1 MRDTNQ
7 WWRPLYNE
15 LKDYYEKDN
24 LPENLPSL
32 FKAEFGIWLASTLE
46 LPSKDIWAV
55 LGMSNFVNA
64 GWTEKEKSLIAV
76 SSFYISDDR
85 RSWNEGIQRYS
96 SFDAKLRLFD
106 LSDDNG
112 HIIKQL
118 PLSVLTKKRLDF
130 YQKLATTPPP
140 LARLSREFAEPGKKY
155 FYKVRTADNRRVI
168 REVNLPVEWKQ
179 YPPQEQSFININLPD
194 PGKIR
199 VELSELKEVAQLLDD
214 IENASII
221 CPPLLSPG
229 NWCER
234 LDNISLKL
242 FRQQGKLEE
251 SPELQLERTVHL
263 PGTLSVGKSTLAFL
277 MAVWSVYKGYRITL
291 VLNDVSS
298 ILKFVNEINQHLLHP
313 VLKEQPNL
321 LPIFEKAEHAR
332 YRDTGRGSSFAVP
345 ILGRSAK
352 AKHIDQLYQD
362 SFEEAKRKN
371 VSHLDHYGWRYL
383 STACA
388 LDSHSLASDDFA
400 GPIPA
405 GEFPCD
411 RLGEASSNGKQIEQ
425 DRLCPLLN
433 ICPVQQSSKDLPS
446 APIWVCS
453 PASLVSAKITGN
465 LLPHKMSYYE
475 LVYRTSDIVIIDEC
489 DQAQSTFDDIFLPDS
504 ILAGPGQ
511 GHLLNDLAQRVAQ
524 MRTDQRSLPDLAS
537 RKWVR
542 AVELANSV
550 TDQIYDVLTAPSS
563 GQIRKWIGEGV
574 FWNMNLFSSITW
586 DLMGVKPEDCTQL
599 EKHKHEEWLNILGQ
613 FASAPLDFENLEK
626 EELLQ
631 ELNQIASTL
640 IATGHTKQIQIRC
653 MEWVQLAQQEIRAT
667 SKEDPRLVISND
679 DNYWSST
686 AGKLEFAILVCI
698 LDDQLTLVELNWS
711 AAPPDL
717 NLDDYTS
724 LQDRDRELRPFIPG
738 PPTGRIFGFQY
749 KHEKYR
755 PVVDGILRRIRFAG
769 MGRWALMHFHDLFLN
784 VDGIKGP
791 QALLLSGT
799 SWSPSSPFFHVHVVP
814 QGILDTTHEEK
825 HVTDWLFKP
834 VTTPKGIYVSIS
846 GAFGD
851 QRHEQLQTAAR
862 LISRPD
868 QTISRVLTE
877 ILHREQNSGSSI
889 WVDRQRVL
897 ILTGSYDEAFTVA
910 SMIQQTQPGLH
921 VACMSR
927 GDELL
932 DSSNSGFIKIGTG
945 EVNRFALLYPES
957 KVLIAPIDAIGRGRN
972 ILNQAGKAAFGSIF
986 FLIRSLL
993 PPNDPSADA
1002 RHLMHWVLSKKI
1014 VTVPRNEF
1022 GATAE
1027 DFRRQARQEWYRL
1040 MSTKQTWRN
1049 MEDGDRKKLAS
1060 TLFTRVWQAIGRGIR
1075 GNVPV
1080 IVVFIDSKWAPES
1093 AKDKSDSARSSL
1105 LIAMRECYEPL
1116 IKNGQARTFDTQVA
1130 TALYSEPVY
1139 GLQQIRGLDS
1149 ENK

>member
-7 WWRPLYNE
+7 WWRPLYSD
-15 LKDYYEKDN
+15 LKDHFQKGN

-32 FKAEFGIWLASTLE
+32 FKAEFGIWLALTLE
-46 LPSKDIWAV
+46 ILPKDIWAV
-55 LGMSNFVNA
+55 LGMANFVDAN
-64 GWTEKEKSLIAV
+64 WTEKEKSLIAI

-85 RSWNEGIQRYS
+85 RSWNEDIQRYQA
-96 SFDAKLRLFD
+96 FDAKIRLFD
-106 LSDDNG
+106 LDDGEKAIN
-112 HIIKQL
+112 QL
-118 PLSVLTKKRLDF
+118 PLSALTKKRLDF
-130 YQKLATTPPP
+130 FRKLASTPPP
-140 LARLSREFAEPGKKY
+140 LAMSGKDYAEPGKKY
-155 FYKVRTADNRRVI
+155 FYKVRTLDNRRVI
-168 REVNLPVEWKQ
+168 REVNLPNEWKE
-179 YPPQEQSFININLPD
+179 YIPKTPSFLDINLPNPRNID
-194 PGKIR
+194 VPF
-199 VELSELKEVAQLLDD
+199 SELKEIARFLDD
-214 IENASII
+214 IEAASKTR
-221 CPPLLSPG
+221 PPFLPAGS
-229 NWCER
+229 WMKR
-234 LDNISLKL
+234 LDSISLKL
-242 FRQQGKLEE
+242 FQPKGKLEE
-251 SPELQLERTVHL
+251 SFELPLENTVHI
-263 PGTLSVGKSTLAFL
+263 PGTLSVGKTTLAFL
-277 MAVWSVYKGYRITL
+277 LAVWSIYKGYRITL

-298 ILKFVNEINQHLLHP
+298 ILRFVNEINQRLLHP
-313 VLKEQPNL
+313 VLKENPHL
-321 LPIFEKAEHAR
+321 LPAIKKANHAR
-332 YRDTGRGSSFAVP
+332 YRATGRGSSFAVP

-352 AKHIDQLYQD
+352 AKHIEQLYQD

-388 LDSHSLASDDFA
+388 IDAHSLVSDDFT
-400 GPIPA
+400 GPIPT

-411 RLGEASSNGKQIEQ
+411 RLWEESGDGKHLAQNQ
-425 DRLCPLLN
+425 LCPLLGV
-433 ICPVQQSSKDLPS
+433 CPVHQSSSDLS
-446 APIWVCS
+446 AAPIWVCS
-453 PASLVSAKITGN
+453 PASLVSSKISSN
-465 LLPHKMSYYE
+465 LLPYKMSYYE

-574 FWNMNLFSSITW
+574 FWNMNLFSFITW
-586 DLMGVKPEDCTQL
+586 ELMGVKPEDCTQQQ
-599 EKHKHEEWLNILGQ
+599 KHQHEDWLNILGQ
-613 FASAPLDFENLEK
+613 FASTPLDFESLGK
-626 EELLQ
+626 EDLLL

-640 IATGHTKQIQIRC
+640 IATGHTKQIQTRC
-653 MEWVQLAQQEIRAT
+653 MEWVRQARHQIRAT
-667 SKEDPRLVISND
+667 VQEDPRSVVLND

-724 LQDRDRELRPFIPG
+724 LQDRDKELRPFIPG

-755 PVVDGILRRIRFAG
+755 PVIDGILRRIRFAG

-791 QALLLSGT
+791 QTLLLSGT
-799 SWSPSSPFFHVHVVP
+799 SWSPLSPFFHVHVAP
-814 QGILDTTHEEK
+814 LGILDTNHEEK
-825 HVTDWLFKP
+825 HVTDWFFKP

-862 LISRPD
+862 LISRPG
-868 QTISRVLTE
+868 QTIAQVLDE
-877 ILHREQNSGSSI
+877 IMRRCQNGGDLV
-889 WVDRQRVL
+889 WGDRQRVL
-897 ILTGSYDEAFTVA
+897 VLTGSYDEAFTVA
-910 SMIQQTQPGLH
+910 SVIQQTQPGLC

-927 GDELL
+927 GDELF
-932 DSSNSGFIKIGTG
+932 DSSNSGFQKIGTG
-945 EVNRFALLYPES
+945 EVNCFALLHPES
-957 KVLIAPIDAIGRGRN
+957 KVLVAPIDAIGRGRN
-972 ILNQAGKAAFGSIF
+972 VLNQKGNAAFGSIF

-1002 RHLMHWVLSKKI
+1002 RHLMHWVLSKKAVI
-1014 VTVPRNEF
+1014 VPRDQF
-1022 GATAE
+1022 GIIAE
-1027 DFRRQARQEWYRL
+1027 DFRRQSRLEWYRL

-1049 MEDGDRKKLAS
+1049 MEDDDRKKLAS
-1060 TLFTRVWQAIGRGIR
+1060 TLFTRVWQAVGRGIR

-1080 IVVFIDSKWAPES
+1080 IVVFVDSKWAPES
-1093 AKDKSDSARSSL
+1093 AKDKADSARTSL
-1105 LIAMRECYEPL
+1105 LIAMRECYERL
-1116 IKNGQARTFDTQVA
+1116 VLEERSRTTENQLA
-1130 TALYSEPVY
+1130 IALYSEPVH
-1139 GLQQIRGLDS
+1139 GLQNIQGLGS
-1149 ENK
+1149 ENI